1 MLKKNTRQHTQHN
14 SKRLLC
20 WVILIMFFIMLFI
33 MGILKIYSPDLGF
46 HLKSAEWMLN
56 NKQFIYTDTFT
67 YTSVGNTY
75 IDLQWIYQLIIY
87 TLYKK
92 GGEAL
97 LIITNTALISISFLL
112 LFVRSFKNQIND
124 RQKTIII
131 FSVLAIAAVQPLS
144 FEIRPHVFS
153 WIFLNLILLV
163 LERYKRGNKDSLF
176 LLPVITLVWANTHSL
191 AVLSIVCMAIYLA
204 GSYFEKRLPDKKLLL
219 YTCFSV
225 LAFLCTPYFI
235 NGIIYPF
242 KQFISI
248 AGDNL
253 QKSYITEMQSPFS
266 SKEISMLGIN
276 YFFNPLILL
285 HGYVIVGILAGI
297 NLLKKKDYVS
307 FLLMAAFFVILCLAH
322 KNYGFFVMVSLPIVV
337 KYLLTV
343 KNKNKEK
350 EKDNKYKLLPVFE
363 NLSTRFLA
371 VGYVA
376 ILISLLISIT
386 SITDG
391 YAIFRNSPHRFGFN
405 LDIDQ
410 LPVEAVAYL
419 QKNKINGKI
428 LNHLDFGGYLMA
440 NCNNKVF
447 IDGRMEVQDKDFF
460 KKYFESITTQNGILS
475 LIKEYNPE
483 VVIFP
488 YVKANIWWGYFLTH
502 KKSSGYKAVYFDGL
516 AVIYV
521 KDSSYP
527 YLNELTEDVRLA
539 AVLKYRGSELDSL
552 IKSESKPI
560 AKMAIIKGLTSKQI
574 ISISDQNRATFC
586 FTFGFENAALAYSAN
601 GINKSTVNTPAIF
614 KNLALYFTE
623 KGLYDKAE
631 LCDEKTEDYTGQ

>member
-1 MLKKNTRQHTQHN
+1 M
-14 SKRLLC
+14 
-20 WVILIMFFIMLFI
+20 
-33 MGILKIYSPDLGF
+33 
-46 HLKSAEWMLN
+46 
-56 NKQFIYTDTFT
+56 
-67 YTSVGNTY
+67 
-75 IDLQWIYQLIIY
+75 
-87 TLYKK
+87 
-92 GGEAL
+92 

-112 LFVRSFKNQIND
+112 LFVRNLKNQINE
-124 RQKTIII
+124 RLKTIII
-131 FSVLAIAAVQPLS
+131 FSVVAIAAVQPLS

-163 LERYKRGNKDSLF
+163 LERYKSEDKDLLF
-176 LLPVITLVWANTHSL
+176 LLPLITLVWANTHSL
-191 AVLSIVCMAIYLA
+191 AVLSIVCMVIYLA
-204 GSYFEKRLPDKKLLL
+204 GSYFEKGLPDKKLLL
-219 YTCFSV
+219 YTGFSM

-242 KQFISI
+242 QQFISI

-266 SKEISMLGIN
+266 SKEIRMLGIN

-285 HGYVIVGILAGI
+285 HAYALVGIVAGI
-297 NLLKKKDYVS
+297 NSLKKKDYVS
-307 FLLMAAFFVILCLAH
+307 FLLIAAFFVILCLAY

-343 KNKNKEK
+343 NTKNKEK
-350 EKDNKYKLLPVFE
+350 EKDNRHNLLSASE
-363 NLSTRFLA
+363 NLPTRFLT
-371 VGYVA
+371 VGCVA

-391 YAIFRNSPHRFGFN
+391 YAIFRKSPHRFGFN

-410 LPVEAVAYL
+410 LPVEAAAYL

-460 KKYFESITTQNGILS
+460 KKYFESISTKNGILS
-475 LIKEYNPE
+475 LLKEYNPD

-488 YVKANIWWGYFLTH
+488 YVKANVWWGYFLSH

-521 KDSSYP
+521 KINSYP
-527 YLNELTEDVRLA
+527 YLNEVTEDVCLA
-539 AVLKYRGSELDSL
+539 AVVNYQENELDSL
-552 IKSESKPI
+552 IKSESKPV
-560 AKMAIIKGLTSKQI
+560 AKMAIIKGLSSKQI

-586 FTFGFENAALAYSAN
+586 FTFGFKNTALAYSVD
-601 GINKSTVNTPAIF
+601 GINKSTVNIPAIF
-614 KNLALYFTE
+614 KNLGLYYTE
-623 KGLYDKAE
+623 KGFYDKAE